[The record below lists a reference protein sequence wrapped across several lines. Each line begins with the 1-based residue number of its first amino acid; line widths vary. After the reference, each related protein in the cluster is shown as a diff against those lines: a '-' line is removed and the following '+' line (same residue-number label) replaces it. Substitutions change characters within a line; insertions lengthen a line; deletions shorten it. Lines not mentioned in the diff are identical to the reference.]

1 MRIPFLR
8 RKPLTL
14 SQEIA
19 RATYLP
25 SREAAM
31 PRMRDSRTL
40 DEVRAAGKRSRAIRA
55 NGGSPS

>member
-8 RKPLTL
+8 RRPLTIPE
-14 SQEIA
+14 QVA
-19 RATYLP
+19 RSSIIP

-31 PRMRDSRTL
+31 PRLRDTRTL
-40 DEVRAAGKRSRAIRA
+40 EEVRAGAKRSRAIRA

>member
-8 RKPLTL
+8 RRPLTITE
-14 SQEIA
+14 QVA
-19 RATYLP
+19 RSTIVP

-31 PRMRDSRTL
+31 PRLRDTRTY
-40 DEVRAAGKRSRAIRA
+40 EQIRADAARSRAIRA